1 MSYVIN
7 GTGSVAEITRE
18 RVLAAIAELRYQ
30 PRHAARSLRGASRT
44 MGIPLGVAPG
54 QLADPVVAEV
64 IAGFAAAAAQRGYDV
79 LLIPI
84 GSGDDLAACA
94 RAAGG
99 ARADGFA
106 VLDVRSDDERVIA
119 LAEAGVPYVCAGGAP
134 DGYACPI
141 VQCDVAGG
149 AEQAMRH
156 LLALGHRAIALIQAP
171 GDRLS
176 SDACFAGYAT
186 ALGVA
191 HVPLD
196 PSLVVEAGSGEAH
209 GYLAMQELLSAE
221 APPTAVLAGSD
232 ELAFGAMHAIREAG
246 WRIGDD
252 ISLVGLDDVPL
263 AAHVEPPLTAVRQ
276 PRAALGSRLAMVL
289 DACIRA
295 PDAPITPIT
304 LDTRLMIRRSTAPP
318 TARIG

>member
-7 GTGSVAEITRE
+7 GTGSVAEATRA
-18 RVLAAIAELRYQ
+18 RVVAAIAELRYQ

-106 VLDVRSDDERVIA
+106 ILDVRSDDERVAA
-119 LAEAGVPYVCAGGAP
+119 LADAGVPYICAGGAP
-134 DGYACPI
+134 DGYGCP
-141 VQCDVAGG
+141 VVCCDVAGG
-149 AEQAMRH
+149 AAQAVRH

-171 GDRLS
+171 GERLS

-186 ALGVA
+186 ALGA
-191 HVPLD
+191 AQLPLD
-196 PSLVVEAGSGEAH
+196 PELVVEAGSGEAH

-221 APPTAVLAGSD
+221 APPTAILAGSD
-232 ELAFGAMHAIREAG
+232 ELAFGAMHAIRDAG
-246 WRIGDD
+246 LRIGGD

-263 AAHVEPPLTAVRQ
+263 AAHVDPPLTALRQ
-276 PRAALGSRLAMVL
+276 PRAELGSRLAELL
-289 DACIRA
+289 DAHIRA
-295 PDAPITPIT
+295 PGTPVTPVT

-318 TARIG
+318 AARLG